1 MTNKICEVRESPI
14 HGTGLFSLCDIKEGT
29 ALFVTHVKDPSWVEG
44 MPKDL
49 FSWINLMPNC
59 MYNHSKSGANCI
71 SETKGKKKILV
82 AKRDIKNGEELLADY
97 TKDLDLEQPEENW
110 KDV

>member
-49 FSWINLMPNC
+49 FSWINLMPN
-59 MYNHSKSGANCI
+59 
-71 SETKGKKKILV
+71 
-82 AKRDIKNGEELLADY
+82 
-97 TKDLDLEQPEENW
+97 
-110 KDV
+110 